1 MNSNG
6 NNLHGNNPN
15 RNHQIEV
22 LFEDNHLLVV
32 NKPALL
38 STMGV
43 KPDEDSLYR
52 RVAQYLKVKYNKP
65 GNVYVGVVSR
75 LDAHTTGAI
84 VLARTSKAASR
95 LSDQIRRGTI
105 EKRYLALIPTGL
117 APVDSSL
124 ADRLVKNESLHRMQ
138 VVPENAAPVT
148 NEKEALLNYRTI
160 AQNDRLQALDVDLQT
175 GRKHQIRVQLEN
187 AGFPIL
193 GDRKYGSQ
201 HRFPVGIALH
211 CRRLSFLH
219 PTKKIVQSVMVDP
232 PDYWPTENLPR
243 LGSFLKAN

>member
-1 MNSNG
+1 MNSNS
-6 NNLHGNNPN
+6 NNLN
-15 RNHQIEV
+15 RNRQIEV

-38 STMGV
+38 PTMGV
-43 KPDEDSLYR
+43 KADEDSLYR
-52 RVAQYLKVKYNKP
+52 RVTEYLKVKYDKP

-75 LDAHTTGAI
+75 LDAHTTGVI

-95 LSDQIRRGTI
+95 LSDQIRRGAI
-105 EKRYLALIPTGL
+105 EKRYLALIPAGL
-117 APVDSSL
+117 VPANATL

-138 VVPENAAPVT
+138 VVPDSAAPVT
-148 NEKEALLNYRTI
+148 NEKDALLNYHTI
-160 AQNDRLQALDVDLQT
+160 VQNKQVQALDVDLQT

-201 HRFPVGIALH
+201 HRFPTGIALH
-211 CRRLSFLH
+211 CRSLSFLH
-219 PTKKIVQSVMVDP
+219 PTKKVMQSVKVNP
-232 PDYWPTENLPR
+232 PDYWPTENLES
-243 LGSFLKAN
+243 LESYLAAN

>member
-6 NNLHGNNPN
+6 DNQL
-15 RNHQIEV
+15 EV
-22 LFEDNHLLVV
+22 LFEDNHLLIV

-38 STMGV
+38 PTMGV
-43 KPDEDSLYR
+43 KADEDSLHR
-52 RVAQYLKVKYNKP
+52 RASQYLKIKYNKP

-84 VLARTSKAASR
+84 VLARTSKAAAR

-105 EKRYLALIPTGL
+105 EKRYLALIPAGL
-117 APVDSSL
+117 VPTEATL
-124 ADRLVKNESLHRMQ
+124 LDRLVKNESLHRMQ
-138 VVPENAAPVT
+138 VVPENAAPVA
-148 NEKEALLNYRTI
+148 NEKSAVLSYQTI
-160 AQNDRLQALDVDLQT
+160 VENSQLQVLDVDLQT

-201 HRFPVGIALH
+201 ERFPMGIALH
-211 CRRLSFLH
+211 CRSLSFLH
-219 PTKKIVQSVMVDP
+219 PTKKTVQSVKVDP
-232 PDYWPTENLPR
+232 PGYWPTVNLKKIE
-243 LGSFLKAN
+243 SFLRDN

>member
-6 NNLHGNNPN
+6 NNLNSNI
-15 RNHQIEV
+15 QIEV

-38 STMGV
+38 PTMGV
-43 KPDEDSLYR
+43 KADEDSLYH
-52 RVAQYLKVKYNKP
+52 RVAQYLRVKYNKP

-95 LSDQIRRGTI
+95 LSDQIRRGAI

-117 APVDSSL
+117 APADATL

-138 VVPENAAPVT
+138 VVPEYAASVKD
-148 NEKEALLNYRTI
+148 EKEALLSYHTI
-160 AQNDRLQALDVDLQT
+160 VQNGQLQVLDVDLQT

-201 HRFPVGIALH
+201 HRFPAGIALH
-211 CRRLSFLH
+211 CRSLSFLH
-219 PTKKIVQSVMVDP
+219 PTKKIVQSVKVDP
-232 PDYWPTENLPR
+232 PDYWPIGNLKPLESYLR
-243 LGSFLKAN
+243 TN

>member
-1 MNSNG
+1 MNSSGDN
-6 NNLHGNNPN
+6 
-15 RNHQIEV
+15 QIEV

-38 STMGV
+38 PTMGV
-43 KPDEDSLYR
+43 KADEDSLYR
-52 RVAQYLKVKYNKP
+52 RAAQYLKDKYNKP

-75 LDAHTTGAI
+75 LDAHTSGAI

-105 EKRYLALIPTGL
+105 EKRYLALVPAGL
-117 APVDSSL
+117 SPANATL

-138 VVPENAAPVT
+138 VVPENAAPVP
-148 NEKEALLNYRTI
+148 NEKDALLSYHTI
-160 AQNDRLQALDVDLQT
+160 ADNGQVQALDVDLQT

-201 HRFPVGIALH
+201 RRFPKGIALH
-211 CRRLSFLH
+211 CRSLSSLH
-219 PTKKIVQSVMVDP
+219 PTKKVVQLVQVDP
-232 PDYWPTENLPR
+232 PDYWSTANLKKLESYLR
-243 LGSFLKAN
+243 VN

>member
-1 MNSNG
+1 MNSNSNNQNG
-6 NNLHGNNPN
+6 NTE
-15 RNHQIEV
+15 IEV

-38 STMGV
+38 PTMGV
-43 KPDEDSLYR
+43 EADEDSLYR
-52 RVAQYLKVKYNKP
+52 RVGEYLKVKYNKP

-75 LDAHTTGAI
+75 LDAHTSGAI

-95 LSDQIRRGTI
+95 LSDQIRRGAI
-105 EKRYLALIPTGL
+105 EKRYFALIPAGL
-117 APVDSSL
+117 VPPQATL

-138 VVPENAAPVT
+138 VVPENAATVA
-148 NEKEALLNYRTI
+148 NEKHALLSYHTI
-160 AQNDRLQALDVDLQT
+160 AQTKQLQALEVDLQT

-211 CRRLSFLH
+211 CRSLSFLH
-219 PTKKIVQSVMVDP
+219 PTKKIVQSFKADP
-232 PDYWPTENLPR
+232 PDYWPTENL
-243 LGSFLKAN
+243 KALESYLRTN

>member
-6 NNLHGNNPN
+6 NN
-15 RNHQIEV
+15 QIEV

-38 STMGV
+38 PTMGV
-43 KPDEDSLYR
+43 KVGDDSLYR
-52 RVAQYLKVKYNKP
+52 RAAEYLKTKYNKP
-65 GNVYVGVVSR
+65 GNVYVGIVSR

-105 EKRYLALIPTGL
+105 EKRYLALIPAGL
-117 APVDSSL
+117 LPATATLS
-124 ADRLVKNESLHRMQ
+124 DRLVKNESLHRMQ
-138 VVPENAAPVT
+138 VIPEHAAAVP
-148 NEKEALLNYRTI
+148 NEKHALLSYQTI
-160 AQNDRLQALDVDLQT
+160 AENNQFQVLDIDLQT

-187 AGFPIL
+187 TGFPIL

-201 HRFPVGIALH
+201 RRFPAGIALH
-211 CRRLSFLH
+211 CRSLSFLH
-219 PTKKIVQSVMVDP
+219 PTKKVVQSIKTPP
-232 PDYWPTENLPR
+232 PDYWPTANFDKID
-243 LGSFLKAN
+243 SFLQNN

>member
-6 NNLHGNNPN
+6 NNLNTNDK
-15 RNHQIEV
+15 IEV

-38 STMGV
+38 PTMGV
-43 KPDEDSLYR
+43 KDDEDSLYR
-52 RVAQYLKVKYNKP
+52 RAAQYLRVKYNKP
-65 GNVYVGVVSR
+65 GNVYVGIVSR

-95 LSDQIRRGTI
+95 LSDQIRRGAI
-105 EKRYLALIPTGL
+105 EKRYLAIIPAGL
-117 APVDSSL
+117 EPANATL
-124 ADRLVKNESLHRMQ
+124 TDRLVKNESLHRMQ
-138 VVPENAAPVT
+138 VVPEKAASVV
-148 NEKEALLNYRTI
+148 NEKNALLKYHTI
-160 AQNDRLQALDVDLQT
+160 VQNGQIQVLDVDLQT

-201 HRFPVGIALH
+201 RRFPIGIALH
-211 CRRLSFLH
+211 CRSLSFLH
-219 PTKKIVQSVMVDP
+219 PTKKIVQSVNVDP
-232 PDYWPTENLPR
+232 PDYWPTENLNALESYLR
-243 LGSFLKAN
+243 KK

>member
-1 MNSNG
+1 MNSNS
-6 NNLHGNNPN
+6 NNQNDNND
-15 RNHQIEV
+15 IDV

-38 STMGV
+38 PTMGV
-43 KPDEDSLYR
+43 KADEDSLYR
-52 RVAQYLKVKYNKP
+52 RVAEYLKVKYNKP

-75 LDAHTTGAI
+75 LDAHTSGAI

-95 LSDQIRRGTI
+95 LSDQIRRKAI
-105 EKRYLALIPTGL
+105 EKRYLALIPAGL
-117 APVDSSL
+117 DPAEATL

-138 VVPENAAPVT
+138 VVPENAAPVA
-148 NEKEALLNYRTI
+148 NEKQASLSYRTI
-160 AQNDRLQALDVDLQT
+160 AQNNQLQVLDVDLQT

-211 CRRLSFLH
+211 CRSLSFLH
-219 PTKKIVQSVMVDP
+219 PTKKVVQSIRADP
-232 PDYWPTENLPR
+232 PDYWPTENLKQ
-243 LGSFLKAN
+243 LETYLQAN

>member
-1 MNSNG
+1 MNSNS
-6 NNLHGNNPN
+6 NNPN
-15 RNHQIEV
+15 RNNQIEV

-38 STMGV
+38 PTMGV
-43 KPDEDSLYR
+43 KANEDSLYH

-95 LSDQIRRGTI
+95 LSDQIRRGAI
-105 EKRYLALIPTGL
+105 EKRYLALIPPGL
-117 APVDSSL
+117 APVDATL

-138 VVPENAAPVT
+138 VVPENAAPVE
-148 NEKEALLNYRTI
+148 NEKQASLSYHTI
-160 AQNDRLQALDVDLQT
+160 VQNNQLQALDVDLQT

-201 HRFPVGIALH
+201 HRFPIGIALH
-211 CRRLSFLH
+211 CRSLSFLH
-219 PTKKIVQSVMVDP
+219 PTKKIVQSIKADP
-232 PDYWPTENLPR
+232 PDYWPTENLKP
-243 LGSFLKAN
+243 LKSFLQTN